1 MNGWS
6 CEVVSIKADFLKYHC
21 PPSWCPDC
29 WEQYRKSAPRS
40 RAAIIGFHFASSSLL
55 QSLSKNIKHLIFQI
69 SLFFF
74 KIMNI
79 FGCFPTVWWAI
90 SVNLLTP
97 HRLPPVCFPKCGR
110 IFESNE
116 LPWEYFLWKKK
127 RKILPRFLPLFAMPS
142 LPHFE
147 ASPNPRWPVM

>member
-1 MNGWS
+1 
-6 CEVVSIKADFLKYHC
+6 
-21 PPSWCPDC
+21 
-29 WEQYRKSAPRS
+29 
-40 RAAIIGFHFASSSLL
+40 
-55 QSLSKNIKHLIFQI
+55 
-69 SLFFF
+69 
-74 KIMNI
+74 MNI

-147 ASPNPRWPVM
+147 ASPSPHWPVRSIDVAACNANIQILWKPLSEGLLIRYWRYAYALGTPLWRIFSRRSSCLRNPLFGLTSLLLFIWRVKNII